1 MPPSIDPLVEPLQLY
16 FDHAEKYAPL
26 LNLKLAWKKTN
37 AGPVALAG
45 FPFFQLDRF
54 LKILVQDLNK
64 YVAISEEFPTNI
76 SGRVKSGGLLF
87 DRRVARIVTP
97 GTLIDE
103 KFIDPYENNFVLAL
117 HVKSSS
123 PETAAE
129 LSSDTAWHE
138 PLSISPS
145 TIVGLAWLDLSTGD
159 FFTQV
164 TTAALLPSAITRIGA
179 REVILDQTLSP
190 ALKQGIQ
197 GLVREDHHL
206 VTFHECGSEFASM
219 SEWTDMLEAPV
230 EAPAENTFSEVEKLA
245 GHCLLD
251 YVRNRLQGL
260 ELKLQPPARKRLDDF
275 LTVDR
280 SSLRGLEVLETAR
293 DGLGKGSLL
302 HAVRRTTTKGGARLL
317 RDRLTAPSTS
327 LPEINTRLDLVQA
340 FLDDPQ
346 LRGEVVQLLVR
357 SYDVQRLVQK
367 FSLNKGDADDMI
379 CLARA
384 IDASRNIRAT
394 LQLRFGIETE
404 SFQDERLAVIRL
416 LSRLDLDGPSQLA
429 ERISMTIDEEALSQ
443 KHRLEEDEA
452 ATVAALAQD
461 VIASAALPDEV
472 DTMPKKLREKPKSGD
487 PKEQDQETEGPW
499 IMCRQASETLVRLH
513 NDLDLLKQK
522 KMELAESLRNQLQAP
537 SLTLRWTPGLGH
549 ICHVKGASRVPLETV
564 HARVL
569 QSTKSTRSF
578 YLTEWSRL
586 GSQIDQAKLY
596 IQNEEQRIF
605 SELRYQVI
613 KNLVKLRRNAAVIDE
628 LDIACSFAT
637 LAQEQSLVRPIVNL
651 GLTHKIVGGRHATV
665 TLGLEEQGRT
675 FISNDL
681 FLGQPQRIWL
691 ITGPNMGGKSTFL
704 RQNALITILAQV
716 GSYVPAQHA
725 EIGIVDKIFSRIGA
739 ADDLFRDQS
748 TFMVEMLETAAI
760 LKQATSRSFVIMD
773 EVGRGTTP
781 EDGTAIGYAC
791 LHHLYHVNKCRTL
804 FATHFHA
811 LADMTQEFEEL
822 GRYCTDVLEDDAG
835 SFSFM
840 HRIRQGVNR
849 QSHALKVA
857 RLAGLPESA
866 INVAEDVLGKLGTQA
881 NVQSQQNDTLG
892 EQSLLSAAAG

>member
-1 MPPSIDPLVEPLQLY
+1 M
-16 FDHAEKYAPL
+16 
-26 LNLKLAWKKTN
+26 
-37 AGPVALAG
+37 AG
-45 FPFFQLDRF
+45 FPFWQLDRF

-64 YVAISEEFPTNI
+64 YVAISEEFPT
-76 SGRVKSGGLLF
+76 SVTGKVKSGGLLH
-87 DRRVARIVTP
+87 DRRVARVVTP

-103 KFIDPYENNFVLAL
+103 KFINPYENNFVLAL
-117 HVKSSS
+117 DIGGHPPEPAVGTS
-123 PETAAE
+123 PDAGSYD
-129 LSSDTAWHE
+129 L
-138 PLSISPS
+138 LSIPLGSV
-145 TIVGLAWLDLSTGD
+145 IGLAWLDLSTGD

-164 TTAALLPSAITRIGA
+164 TTTALLASAITRIGA
-179 REVILDQTLSP
+179 REVILDQTLP
-190 ALKQGIQ
+190 YTLKQGIQ
-197 GLVREDHHL
+197 ALVGEGHHL
-206 VTFHECGSEFASM
+206 VTFHECESHFRSM
-219 SEWTDMLEAPV
+219 SEWFDMLEAPV
-230 EAPAENTFSEVEKLA
+230 GSHAEDTFSEVEKLA
-245 GHCLLD
+245 GHRLLD

-260 ELKLQPPARKRLDDF
+260 ELKLQPPYRKRLDDS
-275 LTVDR
+275 LTIDR

-302 HAVRRTTTKGGARLL
+302 HAVRRTTTKSGARLL
-317 RDRLTAPSTS
+317 RDRLTAPSAS
-327 LPEINTRLDLVQA
+327 LPEINRRLDLVQT
-340 FLDDPQ
+340 FLDDTG
-346 LRGEVVQLLVR
+346 LREEVVQLLGR
-357 SYDVQRLVQK
+357 CYDVQRLVQK

-379 CLARA
+379 CLARS
-384 IDASRNIRAT
+384 IDASQHIRNI
-394 LQLRFGIETE
+394 LRL
-404 SFQDERLAVIRL
+404 SLRDEDNVEGRGTQSLTWL
-416 LSRLDLDGPSQLA
+416 LNRLDLDGPSHLA
-429 ERISMTIDEEALSQ
+429 ERISTAIDEEALSQ

-452 ATVAALAQD
+452 AAVAALAQE
-461 VIASAALPDEV
+461 VITTNAIPDEV
-472 DTMPKKLREKPKSGD
+472 DSMPKKLRSPPKSGD
-487 PKEQDQETEGPW
+487 VKDQDQEAGDPW
-499 IMCRQASETLVRLH
+499 IMSRTASETLIRLH
-513 NDLDLLKQK
+513 KDLDLLIHE
-522 KMELAESLRNQLQAP
+522 KMELGESLRSSLRAP

-549 ICHVKGASRVPLETV
+549 ICHLKGANRVSLETV
-564 HARVL
+564 NARVV

-586 GSQIDQAKLY
+586 GSKIDQAKLY

-605 SELRYQVI
+605 GELRNEVI
-613 KNLVKLRRNAAVIDE
+613 KNLVRLRRNAAVIDE

-637 LAQEQSLVRPIVNL
+637 LAQEQSLVRPTMNL

-665 TLGLEEQGRT
+665 TLGLEEQGRN
-675 FISNDL
+675 FVSNDL
-681 FLGQPQRIWL
+681 FLGQQERVWL
-691 ITGPNMGGKSTFL
+691 VTGPNMGGKSTFL
-704 RQNALITILAQV
+704 RQNALITILAQA

-760 LKQATSRSFVIMD
+760 LKQATARSFVIMD

-811 LADMTQEFEEL
+811 LADMTEGFMEL

-857 RLAGLPESA
+857 RLAGLPDSA
-866 INVAEDVLGKLGTQA
+866 ISVAKDVLETLEKQA
-881 NVQSQQNDTLG
+881 KTPLQQRDAG
-892 EQSLLSAAAG
+892 YEQPLLSAAAG

>member
-1 MPPSIDPLVEPLQLY
+1 
-16 FDHAEKYAPL
+16 
-26 LNLKLAWKKTN
+26 LKLAWKKTN
-37 AGPVALAG
+37 AGPVAMAG

-76 SGRVKSGGLLF
+76 TGKVKSGGLLF
-87 DRRVARIVTP
+87 DRRVARVVTP

-103 KFIDPYENNFVLAL
+103 KFIDPYENNFVLAVEIGSHPPEAL
-117 HVKSSS
+117 TKLS
-123 PETAAE
+123 PDIG
-129 LSSDTAWHE
+129 SHD
-138 PLSISPS
+138 PLSVPPS
-145 TIVGLAWLDLSTGD
+145 SMVGLAWLDLSTGD

-164 TTAALLPSAITRIGA
+164 TTAALLPSAIARIGA
-179 REVILDQTLSP
+179 REVILDQVLPHT
-190 ALKQGIQ
+190 LKQGIQ
-197 GLVREDHHL
+197 ALVGEDHHL
-206 VTFHECGSEFASM
+206 LTFHECGSEFRSM
-219 SEWTDMLEAPV
+219 SEWIDMLEAPV
-230 EAPAENTFSEVEKLA
+230 GAHAEDTFSEVEKVA
-245 GHCLLD
+245 GHRLLD

-260 ELKLQPPARKRLDDF
+260 ELKLQPPHRKRLDDS
-275 LTVDR
+275 LTIDR
-280 SSLRGLEVLETAR
+280 SSLRGLEVLQTAR
-293 DGLGKGSLL
+293 DALGKGSLL
-302 HAVRRTTTKGGARLL
+302 HAVRRTTTKSGARLL
-317 RDRLTAPSTS
+317 RDRLTAPSAS
-327 LPEINTRLDLVQA
+327 LPEINTRLDLVQT
-340 FLDDPQ
+340 FLDDAQ
-346 LRGEVVQLLVR
+346 LREDVVQLLGR

-384 IDASRNIRAT
+384 IDASQNIRT
-394 LQLRFGIETE
+394 ILRLKFGDENE
-404 SFQDERLAVIRL
+404 SCEGEKLAVSWL
-416 LSRLDLDGPSQLA
+416 LNRLDLEGPTQLA
-429 ERISMTIDEEALSQ
+429 QRISMAIDEEALSQ

-452 ATVAALAQD
+452 ATVAALAQE
-461 VIASAALPDEV
+461 VIASTALPDEIES
-472 DTMPKKLREKPKSGD
+472 MPKKLRSQPKSGD
-487 PKEQDQETEGPW
+487 PKDQDQEAEDPW
-499 IMCRQASETLVRLH
+499 IMCRTASDTLGRLH
-513 NDLDLLKQK
+513 NDLDLLKQEK
-522 KMELAESLRNQLQAP
+522 SELASSLRNRLQAP

-549 ICHVKGASRVPLETV
+549 ICHVKGAIRVLLETV
-564 HARVL
+564 HARIV

-578 YLTEWSRL
+578 YVTEWSRL
-586 GSQIDQAKLY
+586 GSKIDQAKLY

-605 SELRYQVI
+605 TKLRYQVI
-613 KNLVKLRRNAAVIDE
+613 KNLVKLRRNAAVVDE

-637 LAQEQSLVRPIVNL
+637 LAQEQSLVRPIMNT

-665 TLGLEEQGRT
+665 TLGLEEQGRS
-675 FISNDL
+675 FVSNDL
-681 FLGQPQRIWL
+681 FLGQQQRVWL
-691 ITGPNMGGKSTFL
+691 VTGPNMGGKSTFL

-716 GSYVPAQHA
+716 GSYVPAKHA
-725 EIGIVDKIFSRIGA
+725 EIGIVDQIFSRIGA

-791 LHHLYHVNKCRTL
+791 LHHLYHINKCRTL

-811 LADMTQEFEEL
+811 LADMTQGFEEL

-857 RLAGLPESA
+857 RLAGLPEPA
-866 INVAEDVLGKLGTQA
+866 IIVARDVLKRLDKQS
-881 NVQSQQNDTLG
+881 NVQLQQNDTVY
-892 EQSLLSAAAG
+892 EQPLLSAAAG

>member
-1 MPPSIDPLVEPLQLY
+1 
-16 FDHAEKYAPL
+16 
-26 LNLKLAWKKTN
+26 LAWKKTN
-37 AGPVALAG
+37 AGPVAMAG

-54 LKILVQDLNK
+54 LKILVRDLNK
-64 YVAISEEFPTNI
+64 YVAISEEFPVNV
-76 SGRVKSGGLLF
+76 SGKVKSGGLLF
-87 DRRVARIVTP
+87 DRRVARVVTP

-117 HVKSSS
+117 DIGRYASEAVGKLPHDSAS
-123 PETAAE
+123 A
-129 LSSDTAWHE
+129 D
-138 PLSISPS
+138 PLSLPPNSM
-145 TIVGLAWLDLSTGD
+145 VGLAWLDLSTGD

-179 REVILDQTLSP
+179 REVILDQNLP
-190 ALKQGIQ
+190 HGLKQGIQ
-197 GLVREDHHL
+197 ALVGEDHHL
-206 VTFHECGSEFASM
+206 VTFHECGSDFGSM
-219 SEWTDMLEAPV
+219 SEWIDMLEAPV
-230 EAPAENTFSEVEKLA
+230 MAHAEDTFSELEKLA
-245 GHCLLD
+245 GHRLLD

-260 ELKLQPPARKRLDDF
+260 ELKLQPPARKRLDHS
-275 LTVDR
+275 LTIDR

-302 HAVRRTTTKGGARLL
+302 HAVRRTTTKSGARLL
-317 RDRLTAPSTS
+317 RDRLTAPSAT
-327 LPEINTRLDLVQA
+327 LPEINRRLDLVQT
-340 FLDDPQ
+340 FLDDAQ
-346 LRGEVVQLLVR
+346 VREEIVQLLGR

-379 CLARA
+379 CLAKA
-384 IDASRNIRAT
+384 IDASQNIGNT
-394 LQLRFGIETE
+394 LRLSLRDHKSSDHREG
-404 SFQDERLAVIRL
+404 LAVKWL
-416 LSRLDLDGPSQLA
+416 LNRLDLDGPSQLA
-429 ERISMTIDEEALSQ
+429 RSISTAIDEEALSQ

-452 ATVAALAQD
+452 AAVAALAQE
-461 VIASAALPDEV
+461 VITNTALPDEV
-472 DTMPKKLREKPKSGD
+472 DSMPRKLRSQARSVD
-487 PKEQDQETEGPW
+487 PKDQDQEAGEPW
-499 IMCRQASETLVRLH
+499 IMSRTASETLVRLH
-513 NDLDLLKQK
+513 NDIDVLKQEK
-522 KMELAESLRNQLQAP
+522 TDLTESLRSSLQAP
-537 SLTLRWTPGLGH
+537 SLTLKWTPGLGH
-549 ICHVKGASRVPLETV
+549 ICHVKGTSRVPLETV
-564 HARVL
+564 HARVV

-586 GSQIDQAKLY
+586 GSKIDQAKLY

-605 SELRYQVI
+605 GELRNQVV

-637 LAQEQSLVRPIVNL
+637 LAKEQSLVRPIMNL
-651 GLTHKIVGGRHATV
+651 GLTHKIVGGRHPTV
-665 TLGLEEQGRT
+665 TLGLEEQGRP

-681 FLGQPQRIWL
+681 FLGQQERVWL
-691 ITGPNMGGKSTFL
+691 VTGPNMGGKSTFL

-725 EIGIVDKIFSRIGA
+725 EIGIVDQIFSRIGA

-760 LKQATSRSFVIMD
+760 LRQATSRSFVIMD

-811 LADMTQEFEEL
+811 LADMTQDLEEL

-840 HRIRQGVNR
+840 HRIRRGVNR

-857 RLAGLPESA
+857 RLAGLPDSA
-866 INVAEDVLGKLGTQA
+866 INVAKDVLERLDKQA
-881 NVQSQQNDTLG
+881 NVQLDQNNTVY
-892 EQSLLSAAAG
+892 EQPLIAAAAG

>member
-1 MPPSIDPLVEPLQLY
+1 M
-16 FDHAEKYAPL
+16 
-26 LNLKLAWKKTN
+26 
-37 AGPVALAG
+37 AG
-45 FPFFQLDRF
+45 FPFFQLDRY

-64 YVAISEEFPTNI
+64 HVAISEEFPANLP
-76 SGRVKSGGLLF
+76 GKVKSGGLLF
-87 DRRVARIVTP
+87 DRRVARVVTP

-103 KFIDPYENNFVLAL
+103 KFIDPYENNFLLAL
-117 HVKSSS
+117 DVKCLSDDAVRNSLPDTGS
-123 PETAAE
+123 PDA
-129 LSSDTAWHE
+129 
-138 PLSISPS
+138 LSIPTDSM
-145 TIVGLAWLDLSTGD
+145 VGLAWLDLSTGD

-164 TTAALLPSAITRIGA
+164 TTSALLPSAITRVGA
-179 REVILDQTLSP
+179 REIILDQSLP
-190 ALKQGIQ
+190 LPFRDGIQ
-197 GLVREDHHL
+197 ALVGENHHL
-206 VTFHECGSEFASM
+206 LTYHECGSSFRSM
-219 SEWTDMLEAPV
+219 SEWNAMLEAPV
-230 EAPAENTFSEVEKLA
+230 TAPAEDAFSEAEKLA
-245 GHCLLD
+245 GHRLLD
-251 YVRNRLQGL
+251 YVRTRLQGL
-260 ELKLQPPARKRLDDF
+260 ELKLQPPSRKRPGDS
-275 LTVDR
+275 LTIDR

-293 DGLGKGSLL
+293 DGFGKGSLL
-302 HAVRRTTTKGGARLL
+302 HAVRRTTTKSGTRLL
-317 RDRLTAPSTS
+317 RDRLTAPSAS
-327 LPEINTRLDLVQA
+327 LSEINNRLDLVQT
-340 FLDDPQ
+340 FLEDIQ
-346 LRGEVVQLLVR
+346 LQEEVVQLLGR

-384 IDASRNIRAT
+384 IEASQNIRTT
-394 LQLRFGIETE
+394 LELRFG
-404 SFQDERLAVIRL
+404 DENSSAGRGKLAVTWL
-416 LSRLDLDGPSQLA
+416 LKRLDLDGPSQLA
-429 ERISMTIDEEALSQ
+429 QRIFTTIDEEALNQ

-452 ATVAALAQD
+452 ATVAALAHE
-461 VIASAALPDEV
+461 VIASIALPEERES
-472 DTMPKKLREKPKSGD
+472 MPKKLTTQPKPAD
-487 PKEQDQETEGPW
+487 PKDQDQEGDEPW
-499 IMCRQASETLVRLH
+499 IMSRSASETLVRLH
-513 NDLDLLKQK
+513 DDLELLKQEK
-522 KMELAESLRNQLQAP
+522 TELAGSLRSRLQAP

-564 HARVL
+564 HARIV

-586 GSQIDQAKLY
+586 GSRIAQAKLY

-605 SELRYQVI
+605 NELRYQVI
-613 KNLVKLRRNAAVIDE
+613 RNLIKLRRNAAVIDE

-637 LAQEQSLVRPIVNL
+637 FAQEQSLVRPIMNL

-675 FISNDL
+675 FVSNDL
-681 FLGQPQRIWL
+681 FLGQQERVWL

-725 EIGIVDKIFSRIGA
+725 EIGIVDQIFSRIGA

-791 LHHLYHVNKCRTL
+791 LHHLYHINKCRTL

-811 LADMTQEFEEL
+811 LADMTESFGGV
-822 GRYCTDVLEDDAG
+822 GRYCTDVLEDEAG

-857 RLAGLPESA
+857 HLAGLPKCA
-866 INVAEDVLGKLGTQA
+866 IDVARTVLEKLEK
-881 NVQSQQNDTLG
+881 QSDIQVQQNDTIY
-892 EQSLLSAAAG
+892 EQPLLSAAAG

>member
-1 MPPSIDPLVEPLQLY
+1 MPPSIDPFVEPLQLY

-87 DRRVARIVTP
+87 DRRVARVVTP

-123 PETAAE
+123 PEAAAE

-138 PLSISPS
+138 PLAVSPS

-197 GLVREDHHL
+197 ALVGEDHHL
-206 VTFHECGSEFASM
+206 VTFHECGSQFASM

-302 HAVRRTTTKGGARLL
+302 HAVRRTTTKSGARLL

-522 KMELAESLRNQLQAP
+522 KMELAESLRNQLRAP

-564 HARVL
+564 HARVV

-675 FISNDL
+675 FVSNDL

-822 GRYCTDVLEDDAG
+822 GRYCTDVLEDEAG
-835 SFSFM
+835 SFSFV

-866 INVAEDVLGKLGTQA
+866 INVAEGVLGKLGTQA
-881 NVQSQQNDTLG
+881 NVQSQQNDTLY